1 MCSLPVPQGLG
12 HADFTHCI
20 ILSLCQLLKLN
31 MMLHEILGICD
42 ALFAILLYGYFQYAY
57 TRSTENLSVWKF
69 EFVSKLSGLFLYVDC
84 EI

>member
-1 MCSLPVPQGLG
+1 
-12 HADFTHCI
+12 
-20 ILSLCQLLKLN
+20 
-31 MMLHEILGICD
+31 MLHEILGICD